1 MRGFSVVQ
9 LDNKRQEISANPRLF
24 AAIVIVAAMALLA
37 GSLIAQSLLSA
48 IKFEAED
55 GSISGQAS
63 KTADSTASGSSYV
76 GFTATTLPPTGT
88 SFLETFDGTPTN
100 PEPWNN
106 LDWNVFQ
113 TARDNY
119 AWANPE
125 ATEGHHAYS
134 NCGDVASGGS
144 HLITTWPETVFKC
157 NGHIMTSING
167 NPGYSAIYLS
177 PPAMT
182 DFSAGSSTIQFDV
195 STFAASTRDWLD
207 VLITP
212 LSDFMQYPFRSD
224 LDVDGSGL
232 PNRAIH
238 IEQEFN
244 TDEWKIEIVRNGG
257 TPQILGVLN
266 IPFDQIGGR
275 SKVTRT
281 PVRIVVSS
289 TSITLSYPTAPG
301 ASLTVNFADLGWN
314 QGVIQLGHHSYDP
327 SKDGAG
333 SPNTWHWDNV
343 SVNPAKLFYQR
354 QATPERTGAPIYD
367 SNVRTVSF
375 GNPAPANS
383 SLMFAGSCGVQVRD
397 SPTAAWRNTTIIGPN
412 THPEHVQSYKVTV
425 PQGSTSVEFRFV
437 DNQWFGT
444 GFGCQISNPIIIAQ

>member
-1 MRGFSVVQ
+1 MLNGIKSRLIARGSYKQLLVVTLALGLTIFTITTYGQSVV
-9 LDNKRQEISANPRLF
+9 SHF
-24 AAIVIVAAMALLA
+24 
-37 GSLIAQSLLSA
+37 
-48 IKFEAED
+48 KFEGEQGINAGQTFTGTD
-55 GSISGQAS
+55 TLASNGS
-63 KTADSTASGSSYV
+63 YL
-76 GFTATTLPPTGT
+76 GFTATPPPPTGGT
-88 SFLETFDGTPTN
+88 SFLETFDGTPIN

-113 TARDNY
+113 TARDNW
-119 AWANPE
+119 AWAFP
-125 ATEGHHAYS
+125 APTDGHHAYS

-144 HLITTWPETVFKC
+144 HPIATWPETVFKC

-167 NPGYSAIYLS
+167 EPGYSAIYLS

-232 PNRAIH
+232 PQRAIH

-314 QGVIQLGHHSYDP
+314 QGMIQLGHHSYDP

-343 SVNPAKLFYQR
+343 SINPAKLVYQR
-354 QATPERTGAPIYD
+354 QATPERTGAPIYED
-367 SNVRTVSF
+367 SNPRTLSF

-383 SLMFAGSCGVQVRD
+383 SLMFAGSCGVEVRD
-397 SPTAAWRNTTIIGPN
+397 TPTSAWRTSTIIGPN
-412 THPEHVQSYKVTV
+412 NHPEHVQSYKVSV

-444 GFGCQISNPIIIAQ
+444 GFGCQLSNPIIIAQ